1 MKLVTFPGQGTPIS
15 IPTLR
20 KVIEGRSVQ
29 VPKDLLQY
37 VYRNPSSPGSIAVCS
52 GLFYQLFHQQEAGE
66 QLLLGHSLGELTCLS
81 ANGLFGLED
90 LFRIANYRND
100 LMVQCTKRYRT
111 ARGISERFAL
121 WALSS
126 PRARDLPQEVAGL
139 LQELQLDSVSI
150 ANANSVKQC
159 VVTGL
164 ESELESLRIELQ
176 LNFPRLRIT
185 ELSNPHGLPF
195 HNSGVL
201 RSTQEPLYDYIWQI
215 MKKNNTHVQIQLDS
229 PILCNLDGQVSTVVH
244 RALEKFVRCSSN
256 TVQFTWC
263 YDTINEMAAELEEAV
278 CMGPGSVV
286 YNLVRRNCNLKAWEF
301 DSLAS
306 IESYERR

>member
-1 MKLVTFPGQGTPIS
+1 MKLVTFSGQGTPIA
-15 IPTLR
+15 IPVLM
-20 KVIEGRSVQ
+20 KVVEGRHVK
-29 VPKDLLQY
+29 VPRDLLQY

-52 GLFYQLFHQQEAGE
+52 GLFYQLFQEKNEGD
-66 QLLLGHSLGELTCLS
+66 QLLLGHSLGELSCLA

-90 LFRIANYRND
+90 LFSIAKYRND
-100 LMVQCTKRYRT
+100 LMVQCTKRYLT

-126 PRARDLPQEVAGL
+126 PRAQDLPQEVAGL
-139 LQELQLDSVSI
+139 LQDLQINSVSI

-159 VVTGL
+159 VVSGL
-164 ESELESLRIELQ
+164 ESELASLRIELQ
-176 LNFPRLRIT
+176 MNFPRLRIT
-185 ELSNPHGLPF
+185 ELSNPHGIPF
-195 HNSGVL
+195 HNSAVL
-201 RSTQEPLYDYIWQI
+201 SSTQEPLYDYIWQI

-263 YDTINEMAAELEEAV
+263 YDTINEMASELDEAV
-278 CMGPGSVV
+278 CMGPGNVI
-286 YNLVRRNCNLKAWEF
+286 YNLVKRNCNLEAWEY
-301 DSLAS
+301 DSLES